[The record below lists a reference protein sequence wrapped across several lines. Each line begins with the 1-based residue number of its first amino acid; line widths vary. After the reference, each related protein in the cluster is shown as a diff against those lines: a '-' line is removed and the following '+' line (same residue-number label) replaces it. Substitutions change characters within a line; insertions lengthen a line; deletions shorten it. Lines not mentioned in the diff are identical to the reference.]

1 LDFSNSLWDKKLL
14 LFFGGFNM
22 KFNYAIAIVAASLF
36 SFSTSF
42 ANEEAHTTKSAH
54 EAAAAAH
61 GPKNDPNK
69 LFPQPKMNKTKSTP
83 PAKTELIEPAFMA
96 QIPGTTVTLK
106 WNAVDTAENYHLQV
120 ATGPN
125 FKWLKVNENFVKR
138 PSYDLSGLE
147 AGHKYYWRVAAVKN
161 SNDPMYIK
169 GPFEVSSFETK

>member
-1 LDFSNSLWDKKLL
+1 
-14 LFFGGFNM
+14 M
-22 KFNYAIAIVAASLF
+22 KFNYVIAFVITATL

-42 ANEEAHTTKSAH
+42 ANENAQAKTSAH
-54 EAAAAAH
+54 EAVAAAH
-61 GPKNDPNK
+61 GSEEHAAGK
-69 LFPQPKMNKTKSTP
+69 LFPQPKQNKSKSTP
-83 PAKTELIEPAFMA
+83 PGKTELIEPAFMA
-96 QIPGTTVTLK
+96 QVAGSTVTLK

-120 ATGPN
+120 ATDPN

-147 AGHKYYWRVAAVKN
+147 AGQKYYWRVAAVKN

>member
-1 LDFSNSLWDKKLL
+1 
-14 LFFGGFNM
+14 M

-36 SFSTSF
+36 LFSSSF
-42 ANEEAHTTKSAH
+42 ANEETHTTKSAH
-54 EAAAAAH
+54 EAAAAEH
-61 GPKNDPNK
+61 SGPKNDPNK
-69 LFPQPKMNKTKSTP
+69 LFPQPKMNKTKTTP

-96 QIPGTTVTLK
+96 LVSGQAVTLK

-120 ATGPN
+120 ATDPN

-147 AGHKYYWRVAAVKN
+147 AGQKYYWRVAAVKN
-161 SNDPMYIK
+161 SNDPMYTK